1 MGHGAHYCCVRC
13 KPDHQDQQV
22 TTKVQ
27 VLCTLK
33 VSSSNIVDRIVNLNL
48 YTLSLFLHSTPNCLI
63 NQPEANYRR
72 LLIKNLQHENFQHAM
87 KINTT
92 NITEEIYV
100 TLDEVRS
107 NDKDQNPD
115 DFPKIYTSYCTVK
128 NTYKL
133 KEIQESMQAILP
145 DQDYN
150 Y

>member
-13 KPDHQDQQV
+13 KPDHQDQPV

-27 VLCTLK
+27 VLRTLK

-72 LLIKNLQHENFQHAM
+72 LLIENLQHENFQHAM

-92 NITEEIYV
+92 IITEEFYV
-100 TLDEVRS
+100 TLYEV
-107 NDKDQNPD
+107 DQMT
-115 DFPKIYTSYCTVK
+115 KIR
-128 NTYKL
+128 
-133 KEIQESMQAILP
+133 ILMIF
-145 DQDYN
+145 QKFIHHIVQKKILTN
-150 Y
+150 